1 MGLSEFLQHVTSGSV
16 AAFDADSAIPEGEEE
31 GLDEG
36 SDAGASDAEVALDG
50 VEDGAQGGGGDEADA
65 FPGGLL
71 TALAEAG
78 GPSQSSPSQVH
89 MIQHR

>member
-1 MGLSEFLQHVTSGSV
+1 
-16 AAFDADSAIPEGEEE
+16 
-31 GLDEG
+31 
-36 SDAGASDAEVALDG
+36 VALDG

-89 MIQHR
+89 MVLHR